1 MTPAEQLA
9 KNVAANEVVAQKE
22 FPNET
27 WINAEKIK
35 LHHVEMPKNSVGIIV
50 AMSRLPINLQEELD
64 FIKEIKSAIV
74 LMKHGASVTLI
85 PRIKRPDGKGF
96 LPGPDAIVNG
106 LFFEFKEVIGGIS
119 KIGDRFKDSRK
130 QGINVYIRIVN
141 PNLTKSKVLSYLAR
155 YINLPTY
162 KGGHKGNLILTIGT
176 GLEEK
181 TYFIKIKDF
190 KKSTTSP

>member
-1 MTPAEQLA
+1 MTSDKQMAR
-9 KNVAANEVVAQKE
+9 NAAVNEAIALRE

-27 WINAEKIK
+27 WINTENIK
-35 LHHVEMPKNSVGIIV
+35 LKYLEMPKKTDKIIT
-50 AMSRLPINLQEELD
+50 AMSRLPINQQEEMD
-64 FIKEIKSAIV
+64 FIKEIKSAII
-74 LMKHGASVTLI
+74 LKKHGASVTLI

-106 LFFEFKEVIGGIS
+106 LFFEFKVVIGGIS

-130 QGINVYIRIVN
+130 QGNNVYIRIVN
-141 PNLTKSKVLSYLAR
+141 PNLTKSKVVSYLVR

-162 KGGHKGNLILTIGT
+162 QSGHNGNLILTFGT

-181 TYFIKIKDF
+181 TYFFKIIDF
-190 KKSTTSP
+190 KK